1 MICAREGRRKPE
13 SHALVC
19 FRTLVVRVLR
29 QRAAT
34 CASDAIARQPVEAAH
49 DLRRIRCAL
58 AEMRAMV
65 SMRHVVRFGCCVEH
79 GCRMS
84 GFDWCAR

>member
-34 CASDAIARQPVEAAH
+34 CASDAIARQPGAGSPCSWA
-49 DLRRIRCAL
+49 DS
-58 AEMRAMV
+58 MRACRDACDG
-65 SMRHVVRFGCCVEH
+65 MRHAVRFGCCVEH
-79 GCRMS
+79 GRRKIVID
-84 GFDWCAR
+84 GCAR